1 MFSSLA
7 LKNKSLKQSG
17 KTRFRFTFQ
26 TSWFDP
32 EEVVQRVRFQS
43 LAQCPSL
50 LAAETHRFSIVHDLL
65 LSILYTQLPLRHPE
79 I

>member
-7 LKNKSLKQSG
+7 LKNKSPKQPG
-17 KTRFRFTFQ
+17 KTRFRFSFQ

-32 EEVVQRVRFQS
+32 EERVQGVRFQS

-50 LAAETHRFSIVHDLL
+50 LTPETHIQ
-65 LSILYTQLPLRHPE
+65 ILQCP
-79 I
+79 